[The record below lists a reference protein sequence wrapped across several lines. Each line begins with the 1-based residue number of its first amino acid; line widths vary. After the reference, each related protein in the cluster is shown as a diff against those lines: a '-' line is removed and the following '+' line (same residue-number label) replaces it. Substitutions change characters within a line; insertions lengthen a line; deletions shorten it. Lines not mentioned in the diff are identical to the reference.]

1 MTKAPQS
8 EAPMSDDWPLRPYLP
23 ADAMILR
30 DLFAGSVEELMQ
42 DDYDEDQRLAWVS
55 IAEDGDEFAVRLAEQ
70 LTLVVEVE
78 GEHMGFASLKDN
90 SILDMIYVHP
100 HYAGQGIGTAL
111 AAAIEKIAKARGAK
125 TISASSS
132 DTAQM
137 FFEER
142 GYVGKQRTTLAIEDE
157 LLSTTTMVKSL

>member
-1 MTKAPQS
+1 
-8 EAPMSDDWPLRPYLP
+8 MSDEWPLRPYLP
-23 ADAMILR
+23 ADAEILR
-30 DLFAGSVEELMQ
+30 DLFAASVEELMQ
-42 DDYDEDQRLAWVS
+42 DDYDEDQRAAWVS
-55 IAEDGDEFAVRLAEQ
+55 VAEDATEFAERLADQ

-90 SILDMIYVHP
+90 TVLDMVYVHP

-111 AAAIEKIAKARGAK
+111 IEALEKIAKSRGAK
-125 TISASSS
+125 TISAQSS

-142 GYVGKQRTTLAIEDE
+142 GYEAAKRTMVTMDDE
-157 LLSTTTMVKSL
+157 HISTTTMVKTF